1 MATYTTAKETRE
13 MRSMEQVT
21 QEDKGAAMNTSSKL
35 QYEASPRGK
44 PPVTIGSRVEMF
56 IDDWLIESMNG
67 AQMKLNQPERKEIV
81 LVLDQPWEG
90 PLGTYFTVLQD
101 GAKIRLYYRGYIPPG
116 AADVTDDQRV
126 CYAESEDGIHFVRPE
141 LGLCEF
147 EGSSRNNILFAGAL
161 AHNFTPFLDRSPHAK
176 GGEIYKGVGGTGT
189 ADPSRNDGTLYGLT
203 SPDGIHWQQMKAPL
217 NMPSGGFDSQ
227 NVVFWDAAAG
237 VYRCYNRYF
246 DSGKYR
252 AVQSCSSDNFTD
264 WSDQQPNRYAEGVP
278 MEQFYTNAT
287 IPCPG
292 AEHLYLAFP
301 KRFVPERKKI
311 AEHPFGG
318 VSDTCF
324 MTSRDGVHWNR
335 TFMEA
340 WLRPGRDDR
349 NWTERSNMVAYGCI
363 ETTPEEF
370 SFYVSEHYRW
380 DDNRLRRLAVRKHG
394 FASVSAGYEPGEM
407 TTRPIV
413 LEGDRLLLNYST
425 SAAGS
430 IRVEVQD
437 EFGQPIEGL
446 TLSDMEAL
454 YGDNL
459 AEVVQWRTTSD
470 LSAWRGQ
477 TVRFRFVLQD
487 ADLFAIRIAS
497 VS

>member
-1 MATYTTAKETRE
+1 
-13 MRSMEQVT
+13 
-21 QEDKGAAMNTSSKL
+21 MNTSSK
-35 QYEASPRGK
+35 QKQKQASLKK

-67 AQMKLNQPERKEIV
+67 ARLKLNRPERKEVV

-90 PLGTYFTVLQD
+90 PTGCYYTVLQD
-101 GAKIRLYYRGYIPPG
+101 NDKIRLYYRGYMKPG
-116 AADVTDDQRV
+116 SQDIAEEQYL
-126 CYAESEDGIHFVRPE
+126 CYAESGDGVHFNRPE

-147 EGSSRNNILFAGAL
+147 QGSARNSILFSGPL
-161 AHNFTPFLDRSPHAK
+161 AHNFAPFLDRSPSALPEERFK
-176 GGEIYKGVGGTGT
+176 AVGGTGT
-189 ADPSRNDGTLYGLT
+189 ANPIKNDGSLYGLT
-203 SPDGIHWQQMKAPL
+203 SPDGIHWKPIKERL
-217 NMPSGGFDSQ
+217 ITGGGFDSQ
-227 NVVFWDAAAG
+227 NVAFWDPN
-237 VYRCYNRYF
+237 VQSYRCYNRYF
-246 DSGKYR
+246 HDNRYR
-252 AVQSCSSDNFTD
+252 AIQSCTSSNFFD
-264 WSDQQPNRYAEGVP
+264 WDAQQPNKYDDGVP

-287 IPCPG
+287 LPCPG
-292 AEHLYLAFP
+292 AEHIYMAFP
-301 KRFVPERKKI
+301 KRFVQGRKKI
-311 AEHPFGG
+311 AEHPVSG

-324 MTSRDGVHWNR
+324 MTSRDGVHWQR

-349 NWTERSNMVAYGCI
+349 NWTDRSNMVAHGCV
-363 ETTPEEF
+363 ETSPDEF
-370 SFYVSEHYRW
+370 SFYASEHYRW
-380 DDNRLRRLAVRKHG
+380 DDSRLRRLAIRKHG
-394 FASVSAGYEPGEM
+394 FASVSAGYEPGDM

-437 EFGQPIEGL
+437 EAGQPIEGL
-446 TLSDMEAL
+446 ALDDMEAL

-459 AEVVQWRTTSD
+459 AEAVQWRTTVD

-487 ADLFAIRIAS
+487 ADLYAIRIG
-497 VS
+497 